1 MKNRDVAIQVTA
13 AIIRLAA
20 LAGIARFILGLVSLW
35 MFADEASKLPID
47 RRSEIG
53 EVQIE
58 SLGLNVELT
67 SWEDYTN
74 VSLKPTW
81 PGTVVNVV
89 LTTLC
94 IIVALR
100 PLPLARFLTPKPEEV
115 QQVMDVNRPTS
126 LQSHSKLTAMR
137 R

>member
-1 MKNRDVAIQVTA
+1 MNTRDVAIQVTA

-35 MFADEASKLPID
+35 TFADEASKSPID

-58 SLGLNVELT
+58 SLGLNVELM
-67 SWEDYTN
+67 SWDDYTN
-74 VSLKPTW
+74 VSLNPTW
-81 PGTVVNVV
+81 PGTAVNIV

-94 IIVALR
+94 IIVVFR
-100 PLPLARFLTPKPEEV
+100 PLPFARLLIPKTEEKEA
-115 QQVMDVNRPTS
+115 QQDVHGNT
-126 LQSHSKLTAMR
+126 H
-137 R
+137 